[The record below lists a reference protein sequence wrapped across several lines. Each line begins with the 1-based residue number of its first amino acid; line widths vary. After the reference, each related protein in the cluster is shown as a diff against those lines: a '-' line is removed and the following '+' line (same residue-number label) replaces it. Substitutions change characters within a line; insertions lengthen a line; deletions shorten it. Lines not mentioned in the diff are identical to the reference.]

1 MEDFNQET
9 DKEQDFEQ
17 DFEQEQNKTE
27 FDVNRFKDLLKTL
40 KERQDSR
47 QPF

>member
-17 DFEQEQNKTE
+17 EQNKTE
-27 FDVNRFKDLLKTL
+27 FDVNNIFKC
-40 KERQDSR
+40 
-47 QPF
+47 

>member
-1 MEDFNQET
+1 MMEDFNQET
-9 DKEQDFEQ
+9 DKEQDFK
-17 DFEQEQNKTE
+17 QEQNKTE

>member
-17 DFEQEQNKTE
+17 EQNKPE
-27 FDVNRFKDLLKTL
+27 FDVNRFKNLLKIL

-47 QPF
+47 QSF

>member
-9 DKEQDFEQ
+9 DKEQ

-27 FDVNRFKDLLKTL
+27 FDVNRFKDLLKAL

>member
-17 DFEQEQNKTE
+17 EQNKTE
-27 FDVNRFKDLLKTL
+27 FDVYRFKDLLKTL

>member
-9 DKEQDFEQ
+9 DKEQ

-47 QPF
+47 QSF

>member
-17 DFEQEQNKTE
+17 EQNKTE
-27 FDVNRFKDLLKTL
+27 FDVNKFKMTPKWPPIKKIAYLWL
-40 KERQDSR
+40 
-47 QPF
+47 

>member
-9 DKEQDFEQ
+9 DKEQNFK
-17 DFEQEQNKTE
+17 QEQNKTE
-27 FDVNRFKDLLKTL
+27 FDVNRFKDLLKIL

>member
-9 DKEQDFEQ
+9 DKEK
-17 DFEQEQNKTE
+17 DFEQEQNKKE
-27 FDVNRFKDLLKTL
+27 FDLNRFKDLLKTL

>member
-9 DKEQDFEQ
+9 DKEQ

-47 QPF
+47 HPFK

>member
-9 DKEQDFEQ
+9 DKEQN
-17 DFEQEQNKTE
+17 FEQEQNKTE
-27 FDVNRFKDLLKTL
+27 FDVNKFKDLLKTL